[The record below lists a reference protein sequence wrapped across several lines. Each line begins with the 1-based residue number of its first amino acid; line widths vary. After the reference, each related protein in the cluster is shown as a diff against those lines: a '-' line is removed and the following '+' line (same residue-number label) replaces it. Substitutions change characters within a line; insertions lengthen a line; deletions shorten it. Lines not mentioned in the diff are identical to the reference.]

1 MKKLGWILLLAVLL
15 TGCAAEETLETV
27 ADELL
32 IPAMAQ
38 PGEIQVAL
46 PGEAALP
53 AMETD
58 TGRAYLCQDY
68 EIYIQTLE
76 AGDLENTVRT
86 LSGYARDSLTVLETV
101 QENLKRYDFVWSCAG
116 ETGDRI
122 GRAAV
127 LDDGSYHYTLTIL
140 RDADTTEHSQ
150 IVWNDIFDSFT
161 LG

>member
-38 PGEIQVAL
+38 PREIQVTL